1 MKDLGH
7 RQKAASSRKVVEK
20 EKVADRKMVAR
31 LGEEKNKK
39 VKKVGPDELEVEVE
53 LSQAGAKARSH
64 RRSLCAIRL
73 SRYQPNQERRTRV
86 PSAVAGSSAAR
97 RPETSCEMNT
107 VRKGIQTSETAGVP
121 QTLSTR
127 QASADP

>member
-1 MKDLGH
+1 VKDLGH

-73 SRYQPNQERRTRV
+73 SRYQPNQTKPNQTKRGELEYPLPSPAVLQLDV
-86 PSAVAGSSAAR
+86 PKLHV
-97 RPETSCEMNT
+97 
-107 VRKGIQTSETAGVP
+107 K
-121 QTLSTR
+121 
-127 QASADP
+127 